1 MQPSILLVDDHPGF
15 RAEARATL
23 ESDGYDVIGEAAS
36 CAAALVA
43 VDRLRPGLV
52 LLDIGLPDGSG
63 LDIVGRIREIAPTAV
78 VVLISGR
85 PTSDYGGRVAAA
97 RADGFLDKATLTNG
111 ALDDLLDSAHDQ

>member
-1 MQPSILLVDDHPGF
+1 MPVRILLVDDEPSIC
-15 RAEARATL
+15 RLL
-23 ESDGYDVIGEAAS
+23 EIHLKSDGYDVIGEAAS